1 MQIVKS
7 TKNIKRSWSVKK
19 KIRGLTLSTTVT
31 KMMCL
36 KGQGIRDEQN
46 WNM

>member
-7 TKNIKRSWSVKK
+7 TKNIKRNWSVKK
-19 KIRGLTLSTTVT
+19 KAGRLTWSTTVT

-36 KGQGIRDEQN
+36 KGQGVRDDRN
-46 WNM
+46 